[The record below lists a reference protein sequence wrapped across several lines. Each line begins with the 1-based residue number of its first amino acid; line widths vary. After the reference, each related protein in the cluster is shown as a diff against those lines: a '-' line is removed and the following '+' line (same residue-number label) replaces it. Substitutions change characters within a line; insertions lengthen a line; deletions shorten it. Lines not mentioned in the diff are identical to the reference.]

1 MALIRYGKYSLDLYN
16 NFQYLL
22 VLSVCGG
29 RLIATESQQYL
40 YSHSKY
46 GDQNYD
52 NKMECEWR
60 IKAKKGKHPHQVWPS
75 SSMALIRYSPHQVWP
90 SSLDEGHTR

>member
-1 MALIRYGKYSLDLYN
+1 LDLYN

-60 IKAKKGKHPHQVWPS
+60 IKAKKGKHVKFYFVS
-75 SSMALIRYSPHQVWP
+75 FEIE
-90 SSLDEGHTR
+90 DESECE